1 MDFMSDAL
9 FDGRSFRLL
18 TIVDCHPREPFAIVP
33 RANFK
38 AFHVVDALD
47 RLATEHS
54 KPRTVRCDTGPEFA
68 CRMLDQWAYL
78 NGIEI
83 EFSRPTLVRSITE
96 GALGSSSG
104 AAEFARA
111 NQSIG
116 TIKSHKIQ

>member
-83 EFSRPTLVRSITE
+83 EFYKTHS
-96 GALGSSSG
+96 GALNHRRSLGLILRC
-104 AAEFARA
+104 FR
-111 NQSIG
+111 IR
-116 TIKSHKIQ
+116 KSEPVNWNDQIT